1 MTDRLTLPPLAA
13 ALVLAKRITAYGLDT
28 APTVTCRLCDG
39 LGGRSVIR
47 SHGPAPT
54 WERCF
59 ACKGHGMVPLTVGPV
74 ELWSDTEAPEYAIA
88 GEWTY
93 DRAAGSIF
101 TVPTVGCGRNPGKR
115 SIWHPAPLG
124 VCLGTVN
131 ITAIVPIV
139 DRMEHEHTDWF
150 VRLVEPDDWPERG
163 TLAYHYAY
171 GEYLDISDQR
181 QYSTFTPGGVC
192 AIIGD
197 AP

>member
-74 ELWSDTEAPEYAIA
+74 ELWSSTEAP
-88 GEWTY
+88 TDD
-93 DRAAGSIF
+93 DRCVLDYVGDWAFFDCEA
-101 TVPTVGCGRNPGKR
+101 PTPDSAVLLL
-115 SIWHPAPLG
+115 PLG
-124 VCLGTVN
+124 ERLGTVN
-131 ITAIVPIV
+131 ITDILPVTDV
-139 DRMEHEHTDWF
+139 DENPEEPCVDL
-150 VRLVEPDDWPERG
+150 VGERLLHWDQPNGPG
-163 TLAYHYAY
+163 TIFALT
-171 GEYLDISDQR
+171 DISDQR
-181 QYSTFTPGGVC
+181 QYSTFTPGGFC
-192 AIIGD
+192 AIFGD